1 MKNVEIYTLDYCPFC
16 MKAKLFLE
24 NHKVNFTEIP
34 CDDNEDEMREKLT
47 KEYNLKSLATFP
59 QIIIDGENIGGYSD
73 LIDKYNN
80 NLISFD

>member
-34 CDDNEDEMREKLT
+34 CDDNEDEMRENLT
-47 KEYNLKSLATFP
+47 K
-59 QIIIDGENIGGYSD
+59 D
-73 LIDKYNN
+73 
-80 NLISFD
+80 